1 MTRFFFPVWCK
12 GSIGD
17 FRSPDAGSNP
27 ATGSINPH
35 DHARHTLA
43 HTPRITALT
52 ATLAILALGLLP
64 TQAAFA
70 EETGELPDNRVYEM
84 VTPNNGDANVY
95 IPRALGGQSIGEGT
109 PTQFQFGAAV
119 DGSAVA
125 YQADPTKGG
134 FGAAGNGLGNQYV
147 ARRGAQ
153 GGWSQTVIQPPARQA
168 SFYSGFSSDLSAGV
182 VLSGLAAAPEVPP
195 LAAGGPGEGYGVLYA
210 CTIKESACEVGVPG
224 GPVPQNPYHA
234 LFGKPRNRN
243 AETFGSHGVGSGN
256 IDRSVPIPVFAGGSA
271 GFGDSLFEANDAL
284 LAGSGKLEEE
294 LDSDVKQEITN
305 KENNNYLYDSANGV
319 LGLVDVSE
327 NGEVVRGSTLGG
339 PPLSQPSINPP
350 DLSGVISSD
359 GNRVYWTSGAGRI
372 FLRENS
378 GQPESPYDAEGECT
392 VPADACTVAVSAG
405 PAQYWASGDDGR
417 FAFYTESG
425 ALYRFDI
432 EDHARELLGPTSVIG
447 VVGATEDGE
456 SIYLV
461 SEVVLP
467 SGTNGESA
475 VPVSGAPNLY
485 LLRHGSS
492 GWSTVFVA
500 TLFEE
505 DGRTASPFINSLSA
519 LKGEFGD
526 WQPGFGRRT
535 ARVTSGGGGVV
546 FMSDRALPA
555 VGFPA
560 GYSSGGLDE
569 VYMFEAD
576 VNRLYCVSCSAS
588 GEAPPVNEEGA
599 AAFLPISWSDTYLPQ
614 WVSDGGDRVFFDSA
628 EPLVPQDT
636 NGVQD
641 VYEWEREGTGSC
653 SSETAVNGG
662 CVYLLSG
669 GTSKADSWFIGA
681 SSDGDAVFVATRA
694 QLVPGDQN
702 DAFDLYDVQ
711 VDGTSPITPPACT
724 GTGCQGVPAPPPT
737 FSTPSSVTFE
747 GPGNFP
753 APIEAAKPPAKPKPA
768 VKKKTVKC
776 AKSKKL
782 VHGKCVKRKQ
792 THGSRASSKRRG
804 K

>member
-1 MTRFFFPVWCK
+1 MSLSTPV
-12 GSIGD
+12 
-17 FRSPDAGSNP
+17 SPRAAAGKL
-27 ATGSINPH
+27 T
-35 DHARHTLA
+35 ARWSLRA
-43 HTPRITALT
+43 CGVAKI
-52 ATLAILALGLLP
+52 ATLALCISILGAVSA
-64 TQAAFA
+64 QAAFA

-84 VTPNNGDANVY
+84 VTPPGNTDADVY
-95 IPRALGGQSIGEGT
+95 VPRALGAESVSEGT
-109 PTQFQFGAAV
+109 PTQFQFSSAV
-119 DGSAVA
+119 DGSRVT

-147 ARRGAQ
+147 ARRGPE
-153 GGWSQTVIQPPARQA
+153 GGWTQTVIQPPARQA
-168 SFYSGFSSDLSAGV
+168 SFYGGFSNDLSAGV

-195 LAAGGPGEGYGVLYA
+195 LAAGAPGEGYGVLYS
-210 CTIKESACEVGVPG
+210 CTVKESACEVGAPG
-224 GPVPQNPYHA
+224 APVPQNPYRA
-234 LFGKPRNRN
+234 LFGKPRNRSPK
-243 AETFGSHGVGSGN
+243 AFGSHGVDSGN
-256 IDRSVPIPVFAGGSA
+256 IGRSVPIPIFAGGSA
-271 GFGDSLFEANDAL
+271 GFGDLLFEANDAL
-284 LAGSGKLEEE
+284 LAGSGRLEEE
-294 LDSDVKQEITN
+294 LESDVKQEITN
-305 KENNNYLYDSANGV
+305 GENGNYLYDSASGV
-319 LGLVDVSE
+319 LGLVDVSQS
-327 NGEVVRGSTLGG
+327 GEVVKGSMFGG
-339 PPLSQPSINPP
+339 PPLSQPRVNPP

-359 GNRVYWTSGAGRI
+359 GGRVYWTSGAGRI

-405 PAQYWASGDDGR
+405 PAQYWTSGDDGR

-432 EDHARELLGPTSVIG
+432 EDHARELLGPTNAIG
-447 VVGATEDGE
+447 VVGAGEDGE
-456 SIYLV
+456 SVYLV
-461 SEVVLP
+461 SEAVLA
-467 SGTNGESA
+467 SGASGEGGL
-475 VPVSGAPNLY
+475 PVNGAPNLY

-492 GWSTVFVA
+492 GWSPVFVA
-500 TLFEE
+500 TLSEE
-505 DGRTASPFINSLSA
+505 DGKAANPFITSVFSNI
-519 LKGEFGD
+519 GEFGD
-526 WQPGFGRRT
+526 WQPGFGDRT
-535 ARVTSGGGGVV
+535 ARVTSGNGGGVV

-560 GYSSGGLDE
+560 GYPSGGLDE

-576 VNRLYCVSCSAS
+576 ANQLYCVSCSAS
-588 GEAPPVNEEGA
+588 GEAPPVNEKGA

-641 VYEWEREGTGSC
+641 VYEWEREDAGSC
-653 SSETAVNGG
+653 TSATAVNGG

-669 GTSKADSWFIGA
+669 GTSKWNSWFIGA
-681 SSDGDAVFVATRA
+681 SSDGNAVFVATRA
-694 QLVPGDQN
+694 QLVPGDLN
-702 DAFDLYDVQ
+702 EAFDLYDVQ

-804 K
+804 KQ

>member
-1 MTRFFFPVWCK
+1 MSLSTPV
-12 GSIGD
+12 
-17 FRSPDAGSNP
+17 SPRAAAGKL
-27 ATGSINPH
+27 T
-35 DHARHTLA
+35 ARWSLRA
-43 HTPRITALT
+43 RGVAKI
-52 ATLAILALGLLP
+52 ATLALCISILGAVSA
-64 TQAAFA
+64 QAAFA
-70 EETGELPDNRVYEM
+70 EEAGELPDNRVYEM
-84 VTPNNGDANVY
+84 VTPPGNTDVNVY
-95 IPRALGGQSIGEGT
+95 VPQAIGTGVPLSQGV
-109 PTQFQFGAAV
+109 PTRFPFGVAV
-119 DGSAVA
+119 DGSAVT

-134 FGAAGNGLGNQYV
+134 FGATGNGLGNQYV
-147 ARRGAQ
+147 ARRGPG
-153 GGWSQTVIQPPARQA
+153 GGWSQTVVQPPARQA
-168 SFYSGFSSDLSAGV
+168 SFYGGFSPDLSAGV

-195 LAAGGPGEGYGVLYA
+195 LAAGAPGEGYGVLYA
-210 CTIKESACEVGVPG
+210 CTVKESACEVGSPSA
-224 GPVPQNPYHA
+224 PASRNPYRA
-234 LFGKPRNRN
+234 LFGKPHNRN
-243 AETFGSHGVGSGN
+243 AEEFGTHSAGTGN
-256 IDRSVPIPVFAGGSA
+256 IGLPVALFAGGSA
-271 GFGDSLFEANDAL
+271 GFGDLLFEANDAL
-284 LAGSGKLEEE
+284 LAGSGRLEEE

-305 KENNNYLYDSANGV
+305 KENNNYLYDSAGGA

-327 NGEVVRGSTLGG
+327 SGEVVGGSTFGG
-339 PPLSQPSINPP
+339 PPLSQPRVNPP

-359 GNRVYWTSGAGRI
+359 GSRVYWTDETTSRI
-372 FLRENS
+372 YVRLGGVE
-378 GQPESPYDAEGECT
+378 T
-392 VPADACTVAVSAG
+392 VQVSAG

-417 FAFYTESG
+417 FAFYTESR
-425 ALYRFDI
+425 ALYRFDL

-447 VVGATEDGE
+447 VVGAGEDGE

-461 SEVVLP
+461 SEALLA
-467 SGTNGESA
+467 SGASGEGA

-492 GWSTVFVA
+492 GWSPVFVA
-500 TLFEE
+500 TLSEE
-505 DGRTASPFINSLSA
+505 DGKTASPFIRTLNTE
-519 LKGEFGD
+519 KGEFGD

-535 ARVTSGGGGVV
+535 ARVTSGNAGGVV
-546 FMSDRALPA
+546 FMSDRSLPA
-555 VGFPA
+555 VGFPT

-576 VNRLYCVSCSAS
+576 ANRLFCVSCSAS
-588 GEAPPVNEEGA
+588 GEAPPVNQEGA

-614 WVSDGGDRVFFDSA
+614 WVSDGGNRVFFDSA

-641 VYEWEREGTGSC
+641 VYEWERGGTGSC
-653 SSETAVNGG
+653 TSAAAVNGG

-681 SSDGDAVFVATRA
+681 NSDGNAVFVATRA

-711 VDGTSPITPPACT
+711 VGGVVPVTPPACT
-724 GTGCQGVPAPPPT
+724 GTGCQGVPAPPPS
-737 FSTPSSVTFE
+737 FATPSSVTFE

-753 APIEAAKPPAKPKPA
+753 APIEAATPPAKPRPA

-792 THGSRASSKRRG
+792 THGSGASSKRRG